1 MTQGDGQ
8 LNQGSRMVLAHGAQG
23 TWRRGQVSGALPE
36 FELTRFMDL
45 DVEETGV
52 KDKPKEL

>member
-1 MTQGDGQ
+1 
-8 LNQGSRMVLAHGAQG
+8 MVLAHGAQG